1 MQISSLTSAR
11 DWQIFKWPKQGH
23 RLAGDDRAQQE
34 CEACSLFSSLPLK
47 RQTHHDQS
55 WTNWCRFDYLSIPD
69 LMPSTPDLLA
79 GCLKPVS
86 AASTHAFDV
95 FSPSARDAEVQRHV
109 EEARDRLRDCQLLA
123 EMRASSLMFCSSPTD
138 PEMTELGNNDCDLS
152 FLVRPVILAESLKLS
167 FNRSGCVC

>member
-109 EEARDRLRDCQLLA
+109 EEARDRLLKAAAKRKAKAERKAKGPEICTQL
-123 EMRASSLMFCSSPTD
+123 
-138 PEMTELGNNDCDLS
+138 
-152 FLVRPVILAESLKLS
+152 
-167 FNRSGCVC
+167 RSRGS